1 MYNLHYI
8 YIYNPSLW
16 IFFMRYAQ
24 IRAFHHVALC
34 GGFSRAADALGL
46 SQPALSEQVRQ
57 LEATYDLLLFRRQN
71 RRAELTGRGQDLFK
85 LTSAFFEGEA
95 AISGFLD
102 GARGTLRGSLR
113 IMVDSTAHATGPL
126 RGFRERH
133 PDVRL
138 DISHGNSREVLAALR
153 AYDVEIGIFGSQP
166 DASDLTMVE
175 LGLSPII
182 AIAGPDA
189 FSATPEGI
197 APDSIPI
204 ARLAALPLIFREQ
217 GSETQARVMQA
228 ARQAGV
234 KLDAVIIAE
243 GREAVRDLVAEGF
256 GIGFVAE
263 AEIGNDIRLQ
273 RIRLQGV
280 SPSMPETLAHLS
292 ARTDVPVI
300 RSFMRTLAKPGA
312 KDLQSRKRS

>member
-1 MYNLHYI
+1 
-8 YIYNPSLW
+8 
-16 IFFMRYAQ
+16 MRYAQ

-34 GGFSRAADALGL
+34 GGFSRAAESLGL

-57 LEATYDLLLFRRQN
+57 LEASYDLLLFWRQN
-71 RRAELTGRGQDLFK
+71 RRAELTDSGQELFR
-85 LTSAFFEGEA
+85 LTSRFFEGEA
-95 AISGFLD
+95 AIAAWLD
-102 GARGTLRGSLR
+102 GAGASLRGSLR

-126 RGFRERH
+126 RMFRAQH
-133 PDVRL
+133 QHVRL

-153 AYDVEIGIFGSQP
+153 AYEVEIGIFGSQP
-166 DASDLTMVE
+166 DAADLMMVE

-189 FSATPEGI
+189 FTTP
-197 APDSIPI
+197 PDSMPVSK
-204 ARLAALPLIFREQ
+204 LADFPLIFREQ
-217 GSETQARVMQA
+217 GSETQALVMQA

-234 KLDAVIIAE
+234 KLKPAIVAE

-263 AEIGNDIRLQ
+263 SEIGNDTRLR
-273 RIRLQGV
+273 RIRLEGV

-292 ARTDVPVI
+292 ARRDVPVI
-300 RSFMRTLAKPGA
+300 RSFMRTLAKS
-312 KDLQSRKRS
+312 DIHHLQSPS

>member
-1 MYNLHYI
+1 
-8 YIYNPSLW
+8 
-16 IFFMRYAQ
+16 MRYAQ

-34 GGFSRAADALGL
+34 GGFSRAAESLGL

-57 LEATYDLLLFRRQN
+57 LEASYDLLLFRRQN
-71 RRAELTGRGQDLFK
+71 RRAELTDSGQELFR
-85 LTSAFFEGEA
+85 LTSRFFEGEA
-95 AISGFLD
+95 AIAAWLD
-102 GARGTLRGSLR
+102 GAGASLRGSLR

-126 RGFRERH
+126 RMFRAQH
-133 PDVRL
+133 QHVRL

-153 AYDVEIGIFGSQP
+153 AYEVEIGIFGSQP
-166 DASDLTMVE
+166 DAADLMMVE

-189 FSATPEGI
+189 FTTP
-197 APDSIPI
+197 PDSMPVS
-204 ARLAALPLIFREQ
+204 RLADFPLIFREQ
-217 GSETQARVMQA
+217 GSETQALVMQA

-234 KLDAVIIAE
+234 KLKPAIVAE

-263 AEIGNDIRLQ
+263 SEIGNDTRLR
-273 RIRLQGV
+273 RIRLEGV

-292 ARTDVPVI
+292 ARCDVPVI
-300 RSFMRTLAKPGA
+300 RSFMRTLAKS
-312 KDLQSRKRS
+312 DIHHLQSPS

>member
-1 MYNLHYI
+1 
-8 YIYNPSLW
+8 
-16 IFFMRYAQ
+16 MRYAQ

-34 GGFSRAADALGL
+34 GGFSRAAESLGL

-57 LEATYDLLLFRRQN
+57 LEASYDLLLFRRQN
-71 RRAELTGRGQDLFK
+71 RRAELTDSGQELFR
-85 LTSAFFEGEA
+85 LTSRFFEGEA
-95 AISGFLD
+95 AIAAWLD
-102 GARGTLRGSLR
+102 GAGASLRGSLR

-126 RGFRERH
+126 RMFRAQH
-133 PDVRL
+133 QHVRL

-153 AYDVEIGIFGSQP
+153 AYEVEIGIFGSQP
-166 DASDLTMVE
+166 DAADLMMVE

-189 FSATPEGI
+189 FTTP
-197 APDSIPI
+197 PDSMPVSK
-204 ARLAALPLIFREQ
+204 LADFPLIFREQ
-217 GSETQARVMQA
+217 GSETQALVMQA

-234 KLDAVIIAE
+234 KLKPAIVAE

-263 AEIGNDIRLQ
+263 SEIGNDTRLR
-273 RIRLQGV
+273 RIRLEGV

-292 ARTDVPVI
+292 ARRDVPVI
-300 RSFMRTLAKPGA
+300 RSFMRTLAKS
-312 KDLQSRKRS
+312 DIHHLQSPS